1 MDKDL
6 SDRYNDGILPA
17 PELSLKARPP
27 KEFAEPPS
35 PELVALARRRVP
47 WIIVCLVI
55 LILACS
61 LAVLALAAGWVG

>member
-27 KEFAEPPS
+27 KEYAEPPS
-35 PELVALARRRVP
+35 PEQVAQARRRMP
-47 WIIVCLVI
+47 WMIIFLAVMF
-55 LILACS
+55 LACS
-61 LAVLALAAGWVG
+61 LMVFALAAGWGG

>member
-35 PELVALARRRVP
+35 VELVAQARRRVP
-47 WIIVCLVI
+47 WVIGLMIFLV
-55 LILACS
+55 LACA
-61 LAVLALAAGWVG
+61 LAVFALAMGWGG